1 MTHKPHSI
9 FEAARQVLTTPVTEA
24 VKIAPFRGGYGR
36 EMHPKIA
43 ETLQTILDSVV
54 DKERKI
60 SDAQFF
66 ASGYTG
72 VSFKVD
78 GVEYTLTLSLT
89 RMGADDVVPG
99 NMTLTQSGSLKSI
112 LHLKGDDSLNSK
124 FPTMGDI
131 GKMSRAI
138 SNLL

>member
-9 FEAARQVLTTPVTEA
+9 FEAARQVLSTPLTEK

-36 EMHPKIA
+36 EMSPKIA
-43 ETLQTILDSVV
+43 ETLQTVLDTVV
-54 DKERKI
+54 DKEGKI
-60 SDAQFF
+60 KDAQFF
-66 ASGYTG
+66 SSGYTG
-72 VSFKVD
+72 VSFKI
-78 GVEYTLTLSLT
+78 GNVEYTLTLSLT

-99 NMTLTQSGSLKSI
+99 NLTLSKTGALKPI
-112 LHLKGDDSLNSK
+112 LHLKGDDSLNAK
-124 FPTMGDI
+124 FPTMSDI